1 MLYKYSDLWVLV
13 WEYLYVVVHLIYMQ
27 FELKLSSYFAC
38 VGVVYLVP
46 SRPRPNHHRS
56 LAPCRRRHHL
66 GEPLVLNLFVNK
78 KSYLYDLD
86 SYLYKFLTRTL
97 FVIYSAMVLKSVP
110 VGPRLAYDLDVVY
123 YLL

>member
-1 MLYKYSDLWVLV
+1 M
-13 WEYLYVVVHLIYMQ
+13 
-27 FELKLSSYFAC
+27 
-38 VGVVYLVP
+38 P
-46 SRPRPNHHRS
+46 SRPRPNHRRS
-56 LAPCRRRHHL
+56 PAPSRRRHHH

-86 SYLYKFLTRTL
+86 SYLHKFLTRTL

-110 VGPRLAYDLDVVY
+110 VSPRPAYDSDVVY